1 MLKTFGPEIWTA
13 DGEEV
18 TVAGFHYPTRMCIV
32 RLADGGLF
40 VWSPIAPGIE
50 LRAAIDLLGPV
61 RYVVAPNSLHHLSIP
76 AWKSAYPQAKV
87 LAAPGLRKKRKDI
100 AFDDDLGDRP
110 EPDWADDID
119 QLLMAGN
126 TITTEAIFFHWK
138 SGTVLFTDIL
148 QQFPDGWFSGWR
160 RWVAKLDLMVSP
172 EPSVPR
178 KFRVTFRDK
187 RAARIALKRI
197 LAWPTQKVLMAHG
210 APVTTDGK
218 AFLVRAF
225 RWLGT

>member
-50 LRAAIDLLGPV
+50 LRAAVDLLGPV

-100 AFDDDLGDRP
+100 AFDGDLGDRP
-110 EPDWADDID
+110 EPDWAGDID
-119 QLLMAGN
+119 QVLMAGN

-160 RWVAKLDLMVSP
+160 RWVAKLDLMVGP

-218 AFLVRAF
+218 AFLARAF
-225 RWLGT
+225 SWLGT